1 MDEMHTS
8 PGFGRRGMLAG
19 ATGIALGGAFFGS
32 PVMALMAQGTRSLR
46 VRFGSDI
53 SQLDPAR
60 IFQIENQSI
69 AGHIYSGLMQYDQR
83 TNAIVPD
90 IATGYEVSADRTV
103 WTFRL
108 RPNVTW
114 HKGYG
119 PFTSDDV
126 KFSFERVLDP
136 ATGSLYRGQL
146 AGLREIQ
153 APDPLTV
160 RFVLEAAN
168 SGFLHRVCAFN
179 QGWLVSR
186 RAVTEIGERHSMNPI
201 GTGPFVFERW
211 TAGNEVRLSAN
222 QDYFGGPSTLS
233 EVVFR
238 IVRDE
243 TAAAIALENRE
254 LDIFYALQAPEVI
267 DRLRRAQA
275 ITVLDRPANNTVN
288 LVLNMTAG
296 PLRDVRVRHAIAHAM
311 NRRALIDGFFR
322 GTKLEATSVL
332 TPTFQEFT
340 EAGVPRYPFDPERA
354 RALLREAGVS
364 NFRFEITTVALNPF
378 DRFPVALANDLQQ
391 VGIQATVRVLE
402 RGAYVQARS
411 SGNVQSCITAVVGPP
426 DPDSPLVTLF
436 HTRSH
441 PPGLNT
447 SRYDRADELLAEAA
461 RAPDMAARK
470 AAYARLLR
478 RTMED
483 LPVIPLYADRLFIA
497 HGPAVQGFVQNS
509 LFTVNVAP
517 VSLRSV

>member
-1 MDEMHTS
+1 MDEMRML
-8 PGFGRRGMLAG
+8 PGFGRRGFLTGAAG
-19 ATGIALGGAFFGS
+19 LALGGAFGA
-32 PVMALMAQGTRSLR
+32 PVLAQGSRTLR

-60 IFQIENQSI
+60 IFQNENQSI
-69 AGHIYSGLMQYDQR
+69 ASHIYNGLVQYDQA

-90 IATGYEVSADRTV
+90 LATGYEVSADGTT

-114 HKGYG
+114 HKNYG
-119 PFTSDDV
+119 AFTSDDV
-126 KFSFERVLDP
+126 KFSLERVLDP

-146 AGLREIQ
+146 AGLKEIQ
-153 APDPLTV
+153 TPDPLTV
-160 RFVLEAAN
+160 RLVLEAPN
-168 SGFLHRVCAFN
+168 SGFLHKLCAFN
-179 QGWLVSR
+179 QGWIVSR
-186 RAVTEIGERHSMNPI
+186 RAVTEIGERYSMNPI
-201 GTGPFVFERW
+201 GTGPFIFDRW
-211 TAGNEVRLSAN
+211 TTGNEVRLVAN
-222 QDYFGGPSTLS
+222 PAYFGGASTLTD
-233 EVVFR
+233 VIFR

-254 LDIFYALQAPEVI
+254 LDIFYALQTPEVI
-267 DRLRRAQA
+267 DRLRRAQG
-275 ITVLDRPANNTVN
+275 ITVLDRPANNTAN
-288 LVLNMTAG
+288 LVLNTTAG
-296 PLRDVRVRHAIAHAM
+296 PLRDVRVRRAMAHAM

-322 GTKLEATSVL
+322 GTKFEATSVL
-332 TPTFQEFT
+332 TSTFQEFS
-340 EAGVPRYPFDPERA
+340 EDGVPRYAFDPDRA

-364 NFRFEITTVALNPF
+364 NFRFEITTVGLNPF

-426 DPDSPLVTLF
+426 DPDSPLVTLY

-447 SRYDRADELLAEAA
+447 SRYDRADELLAQAA
-461 RAPDMAARK
+461 RAPDLAGRRAV
-470 AAYARLLR
+470 YNRLLR
-478 RTMED
+478 QTMED

-497 HGPAVQGFVQNS
+497 HGPTVQGFVQNS
-509 LFTVNVAP
+509 LFTVNVSP
-517 VSLRSV
+517 VSLRGA

>member
-1 MDEMHTS
+1 MNEMRMP
-8 PGFGRRGMLAG
+8 PGLGRRGVLAG
-19 ATGIALGGAFFGS
+19 AAGLALGGAFGA
-32 PVMALMAQGTRSLR
+32 PVLAQGTRTLR

-60 IFQIENQSI
+60 IFQNENQSI
-69 AGHIYSGLMQYDQR
+69 ASHIYSGLVQYDQA

-90 IATGYEVSADRTV
+90 LATGHEVSADGTV

-119 PFTSDDV
+119 AFTSDDV
-126 KFSFERVLDP
+126 KFSLERVLDP

-146 AGLREIQ
+146 AGLREVQ
-153 APDPLTV
+153 TPDPLTV
-160 RFVLEAAN
+160 RLVLDAPN
-168 SGFLHRVCAFN
+168 SGFLHKLCAFN
-179 QGWLVSR
+179 QGWIVSR
-186 RAVTEIGERHSMNPI
+186 RAVTELGERFSMNPI
-201 GTGPFVFERW
+201 GTGPFVFDRW
-211 TAGNEVRLSAN
+211 TTGNEVRLTAN
-222 QDYFGGPSTLS
+222 PAYFGGAPALTD
-233 EVVFR
+233 VIFR

-254 LDIFYALQAPEVI
+254 LDIFYALQTPEVI
-267 DRLRRAQA
+267 ERLRRAQGVS
-275 ITVLDRPANNTVN
+275 VLDRPANNTVN
-288 LVLNMTAG
+288 LVLNTTAG
-296 PLRDVRVRHAIAHAM
+296 PLRDLRVRRAMAHAM

-322 GTKLEATSVL
+322 GTKFEATSVL
-332 TPTFQEFT
+332 TSTFQEFS
-340 EAGVPRYPFDPERA
+340 EEGVPRYGFDPDRA

-378 DRFPVALANDLQQ
+378 DRFPVALVNDLQQ
-391 VGIQATVRVLE
+391 VGIQASVRVLE

-411 SGNVQSCITAVVGPP
+411 GGNVQSCITAVVGPP
-426 DPDSPLVTLF
+426 DPDSPLVTLY

-461 RAPDMAARK
+461 RAPDLAGRRAV
-470 AAYARLLR
+470 YNRLLR
-478 RTMED
+478 QTMDD

-497 HGPAVQGFVQNS
+497 HGPTVQGFVQNS
-509 LFTVNVAP
+509 LFTVNVSP
-517 VSLRSV
+517 VSLRGA

>member
-1 MDEMHTS
+1 MDETRMP
-8 PGFGRRGMLAG
+8 PGFGRRGLLAG
-19 ATGIALGGAFFGS
+19 AAGVALGGAFGA
-32 PVMALMAQGTRSLR
+32 PVMAQGTRTLR

-60 IFQIENQSI
+60 IFQNENQSI
-69 AGHIYSGLMQYDQR
+69 AGHIYSGLVQYDQR

-90 IATGYEVSADRTV
+90 IATGDEVSADGTTWTV
-103 WTFRL
+103 RL

-153 APDPLTV
+153 TPDPMTV
-160 RFVLEAAN
+160 RFVLEAPN
-168 SGFLHRVCAFN
+168 SGFLHKLCAFN

-186 RAVTEIGERHSMNPI
+186 RAVTEIGERYSMNPI

-211 TAGNEVRLSAN
+211 TTGNEVRLSAN
-222 QDYFGGPSTLS
+222 PDYFGGPSTLS

-267 DRLRRAQA
+267 DRLRRVQGV
-275 ITVLDRPANNTVN
+275 TVLDRPSNNTVN
-288 LVLNMTAG
+288 LVLNTTAG
-296 PLRDVRVRHAIAHAM
+296 PLRDLRVRRAMAHAM

-322 GTKLEATSVL
+322 GTKFEATSVL
-332 TPTFQEFT
+332 TSTFQEFT
-340 EAGVPRYPFDPERA
+340 EEGVPRYAFDPDRA

-364 NFRFEITTVALNPF
+364 NFRFEITTVGLNPF

-426 DPDSPLVTLF
+426 DPDSPLVTLY

-447 SRYDRADELLAEAA
+447 SRYDRADALLAEAA
-461 RAPDMAARK
+461 RAQDLAGRK
-470 AAYARLLR
+470 AVYARLLR
-478 RTMED
+478 QTMED

-509 LFTVNVAP
+509 LFTVNVTP
-517 VSLRSV
+517 VSLRSA

>member
-1 MDEMHTS
+1 MAETGS
-8 PGFGRRGMLAG
+8 VPAFGRRGLM
-19 ATGIALGGAFFGS
+19 TGIAGVALGGGFGM
-32 PVMALMAQGTRSLR
+32 PVLAQATRTLR

-60 IFQIENQSI
+60 IFQNENQSI
-69 AGHIYSGLMQYDQR
+69 ASHIYNGLVQYDQR

-90 IATGYEVSADRTV
+90 LAESHEVSTDGTV

-108 RPNVTW
+108 RQGVVW
-114 HKGYG
+114 HKNYG
-119 PFTSDDV
+119 EMTSDDV
-126 KFSFERVLDP
+126 RFSLERVLDP

-146 AGLREIQ
+146 ASIKEVQ
-153 APDPLTV
+153 APDPMTV
-160 RFVLEAAN
+160 RIVLNEPN
-168 SGFLHRVCAFN
+168 SGFLHKVCAFN
-179 QGWLVSR
+179 QGWIVSR
-186 RAVTEIGERHSMNPI
+186 RAVTEIGERYSMNPI
-201 GTGPFVFERW
+201 GTGPFMFDRW
-211 TAGNEVRLSAN
+211 TPGSEVRLVAN
-222 QDYFGGPSTLS
+222 PSYFGGEPALGD
-233 EVVFR
+233 VIFR

-254 LDIFYALQAPEVI
+254 LDIFYALQSPDVI
-267 DRLRRAQA
+267 ERLRRAQGV
-275 ITVLDRPANNTVN
+275 TVLDRPANNTVN
-288 LVLNMTAG
+288 LVLNTTIG
-296 PLRDVRVRHAIAHAM
+296 PLRDVRVRHAMAHAI

-322 GTKLEATSVL
+322 GTKFEATSVL

-340 EAGVPRYPFDPERA
+340 EEGVPRYPFDLDRA

-426 DPDSPLVTLF
+426 DPDSPLVTLY

-447 SRYDRADELLAEAA
+447 SRYDRADDLLAEAS
-461 RAPDMAARK
+461 RAQGIEERRAV
-470 AAYARLLR
+470 YARLLR
-478 RTMED
+478 QTMED

-497 HGPAVQGFVQNS
+497 HGPNVRGFVQNS
-509 LFTVNVAP
+509 LFTVNVSP
-517 VSLRSV
+517 VSLSGA